1 MPRWFLRR
9 AYQPGFQN

>member
-1 MPRWFLRR
+1 MPRWFLGR